1 MGPLQVIEG
10 VPSSDR
16 ETVQVRVM
24 VDSPA
29 IPLGFVGVMETEEIT
44 KNKYIAIMKLY
55 WCNLEESEF
64 ILRPVHTCPTIHIM
78 MHNNEHC
85 IRPLE

>member
-44 KNKYIAIMKLY
+44 KNKNIAIMKIY

-64 ILRPVHTCPTIHIM
+64 IFRPVHTSPTMRIM
-78 MHNNEHC
+78 MRNNACC
-85 IRPLE
+85 IRPH

>member
-10 VPSSDR
+10 VPSLDR

-29 IPLGFVGVMETEEIT
+29 IPLGFVGVMETEEIET
-44 KNKYIAIMKLY
+44 KNKYIAIMKICWY
-55 WCNLEESEF
+55 NLEESEF
-64 ILRPVHTCPTIHIM
+64 ILQSFHYS
-78 MHNNEHC
+78 
-85 IRPLE
+85 L

>member
-16 ETVQVRVM
+16 EMVQVRII

-29 IPLGFVGVMETEEIT
+29 IPLEFVGVMETEEIET
-44 KNKYIAIMKLY
+44 KNKYIAIMKIY
-55 WCNLEESEF
+55 WYNLEESEF
-64 ILRPVHTCPTIHIM
+64 ILQSFHYILYLT
-78 MHNNEHC
+78 
-85 IRPLE
+85 